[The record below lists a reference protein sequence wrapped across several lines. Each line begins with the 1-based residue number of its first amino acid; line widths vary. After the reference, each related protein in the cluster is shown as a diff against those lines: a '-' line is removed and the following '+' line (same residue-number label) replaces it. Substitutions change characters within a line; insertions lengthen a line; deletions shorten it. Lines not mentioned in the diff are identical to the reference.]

1 MQIMALLV
9 LLLLNLTWG
18 CNPPSQPSGGKPGG
32 GKPGGGKPS
41 EGKPGSGKP
50 SGGKPGSG
58 KPGGV
63 KPSGGKPGGGKPSG
77 GRPGGGTGSCQRDYS
92 GKTLTSQTVDN
103 VKASLKQSLFFNRA
117 DRYAHT
123 VRIAFHDCVGG
134 CDGCINRD
142 NPDNAGPMLETLT
155 EVDSIYDSQYM
166 SYMSRAD
173 FYILTAVTGLEE
185 ALRFNNAN
193 LTQTLG
199 FFSFNPHYIQP
210 LGFNFKYGRCDCP
223 SSPTT
228 AVRRNFPSGKF
239 GYNEV
244 MNFFRNEFGFTET
257 ESVAILGAHTLGGAS
272 GAGGS
277 GFEGFWK
284 EDATA
289 AARLNNRYYS
299 LLVDNSLNWQHLDI
313 SRENGFAE
321 ERWQWVAGTTPDGVP
336 APFMLNADVALVR
349 DIQPDRE
356 GRSSCQFR
364 QCSFSPSA
372 NIVQTFA
379 RDGNTWFREFVKVWD
394 KMTAKGASNLKTP
407 YYESG

>member
-1 MQIMALLV
+1 MSI
-9 LLLLNLTWG
+9 TFG
-18 CNPPSQPSGGKPGG
+18 CNPSSHQSAGRPSGGKPTAWKPGGGRPSGGKPGG

-41 EGKPGSGKP
+41 
-50 SGGKPGSG
+50 
-58 KPGGV
+58 
-63 KPSGGKPGGGKPSG
+63 
-77 GRPGGGTGSCQRDYS
+77 GSCERGYS
-92 GKTLTSQTVDN
+92 RKTLTSQTVDN

-155 EVDSIYDSQYM
+155 VVDSIYDSLYRD
-166 SYMSRAD
+166 YMSRAD

-199 FFSFNPHYIQP
+199 LGFFSFNPNFIQP
-210 LGFNFKYGRCDCP
+210 VVFNFKYGRCDCP
-223 SSPTT
+223 TSPTT
-228 AVRRNFPSGKF
+228 AVRRDFPSGKF
-239 GYNEV
+239 GYSEV
-244 MNFFRNEFGFTET
+244 MNFFRTEFGFTET

-272 GAGGS
+272 GAVGS

-299 LLVDNSLNWQHLDI
+299 LLVDPSLTWQHLDI
-313 SRENGFAE
+313 SRENGFGE
-321 ERWQWVAGTTPDGVP
+321 QRWQWVAGTTPAGVP

-349 DIQPDRE
+349 DIQPGRE

-364 QCSFSPSA
+364 QCSLSPSA

-379 RDGNTWFREFVKVWD
+379 RDGNNWMKEFVKVWD
-394 KMTAKGASNLKTP
+394 KMTAKGANDLKTP
-407 YYESG
+407 L